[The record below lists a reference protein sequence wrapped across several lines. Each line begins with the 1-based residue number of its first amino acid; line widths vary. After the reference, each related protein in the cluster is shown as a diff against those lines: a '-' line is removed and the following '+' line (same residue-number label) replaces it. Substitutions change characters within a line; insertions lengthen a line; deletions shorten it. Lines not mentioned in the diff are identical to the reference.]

1 MISFRPKS
9 GVLKTDKQARTNWS
23 YTALT
28 LELKTRML
36 NVTHGSTAN
45 SSNDDANDCCSGLDI
60 FFRNADSEIISLSD
74 SILCVINAVFSFV
87 AVFANILV
95 LYALYKATSLN
106 STTKA
111 LLCSLAL
118 SDLGVGVIVQ
128 PLFVAYR
135 WAQVQGNLPDAC
147 TAGIISHIEGSHFS
161 AVSFLTMT
169 AISVDRLLALLLRV
183 QYQSTVTRRRVL
195 VVLVVI
201 WISGGVWAESW
212 IRDQNVYT
220 IISIIYIP
228 LCFSITFLAYLKI
241 YLLLRKQACKMG
253 RHVNP
258 LKCIRNPNGMNF
270 SRYKKSVSTMFYLFC
285 AFLVSFLPYLCH
297 KLAVTISGWDT
308 STSVLFSV
316 GLTMVYLNSSLNPVI
331 YCWRISELKQIVLRV
346 LCHCRGRSVA
356 LNKVEFFTNRNQVKI
371 LTTQPRGG
379 AVV

>member
-1 MISFRPKS
+1 
-9 GVLKTDKQARTNWS
+9 
-23 YTALT
+23 
-28 LELKTRML
+28 ML

-270 SRYKKSVSTMFYLFC
+270 SRYKKSVSSMFYLFC

-371 LTTQPRGG
+371 LTTQPREG